1 MRELIATALIVIGIY
16 FIWVGMTTDYLGIA
30 ACGAALVVTAF
41 VGLLRNVNRSR
52 RR

>member
-1 MRELIATALIVIGIY
+1 MRELIATALIVAGLY
-16 FIWVGMTTDYLGIA
+16 VIWVGMNTDNLGIA
-30 ACGAALVVTAF
+30 ACGAAIIVTAF